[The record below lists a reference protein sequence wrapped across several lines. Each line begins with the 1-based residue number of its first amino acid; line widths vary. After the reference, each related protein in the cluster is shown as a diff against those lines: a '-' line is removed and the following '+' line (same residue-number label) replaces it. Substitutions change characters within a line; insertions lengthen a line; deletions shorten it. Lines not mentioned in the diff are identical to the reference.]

1 MNPQPVLTN
10 KLSSFKSPIEHLQ
23 RPERFTFPY
32 YYTPHPLAVTAMTE
46 LQHYLATQ
54 KEWKHDFSDQG
65 KMFAVLVIETE
76 QGELGYLSS
85 FSGSRSVVRSEFPD
99 ESDIPGFFVDPI
111 YDPRVDTDAQAQW
124 IEKKNRLDAHILSL
138 THHPVF
144 IERKARYTS
153 LEAQAETE
161 ITDGQTALAV
171 NKAKR
176 KELRKKAELRLGND
190 LDEQQLQAIIH
201 ELGHQSSKEKQELK
215 LIKNKWKQSLENLI
229 QLIQDTETEIENLQ
243 QKRQQ
248 VMARIADEKHKSCR
262 FLNRKG
268 ELKSTYDLFKL
279 GPSNP
284 KNEANAKKAPIKG
297 SSEENLPLLLQAA
310 YQHGFTPLALG
321 EFWWG
326 ASPYHQIRQHKNLYP
341 VCQSKCF
348 EILEHMLEGIETDE
362 SPLEQTPS
370 LNKELEII
378 YEDDAL
384 VVVNKPAEFLSV
396 SGKYISDSVHARM
409 QVRYPNATGPL
420 VVHRLDM
427 STSGLIVFALTSEA
441 NKHVQQQFINRTV
454 VKRYTALL
462 EGTLS
467 HTSGTITLPLRG
479 DMEDRPRQMVCHRSG
494 RNAQTDYH
502 VIEKIGHR
510 TKVDLY
516 PKTGRTHQLR
526 VHCAHSSGLN
536 TPIVG
541 DDLYGFKDKRL
552 HLHAGYLKL
561 RHPISNDLI
570 EFTAPSDF

>member
-1 MNPQPVLTN
+1 MNPQPVLAN
-10 KLSSFKSPIEHLQ
+10 KLSSFKRSIDHLP
-23 RPERFTFPY
+23 RPKRFTFPY
-32 YYTPHPLAVTAMTE
+32 YYTPHPLAVTAMSE

-65 KMFAVLVIETE
+65 KMFAVLVVETQ

-85 FSGSRSVVRSEFPD
+85 FSGSSVRSKLPD
-99 ESDIPGFFVDPI
+99 ESDIPNFFVDPI
-111 YDPRVDTDAQAQW
+111 YDPGVDTNSQAQW
-124 IEKKNRLDAHILSL
+124 IEKKNTLDTHILSL
-138 THHPVF
+138 TDNPVF

-153 LEAQAETE
+153 MKAHAETE
-161 ITDGQTALAV
+161 ITDGQTALV
-171 NKAKR
+171 LNKAKR
-176 KELRKKAELRLGND
+176 KERRKEAELRLGND
-190 LDEQQLQAIIH
+190 LDEQQLKAIIH
-201 ELGHQSSKEKQELK
+201 ELGRQSSKEKQELK
-215 LIKNKWKQSLENLI
+215 LIKNKWNQLLDELI
-229 QLIQDTETEIENLQ
+229 PLIQDTETEIKNLQ

-248 VMARIADEKHKSCR
+248 VIARIADEKHKSCR
-262 FLNRKG
+262 FLNREG
-268 ELKSTYDLFKL
+268 ELKSTYDLFNL
-279 GPSNP
+279 GRSNQ
-284 KNEANAKKAPIKG
+284 KNEANDQKAPIAG
-297 SSEENLPLLLQAA
+297 SSEENLPKLLQTAFQ
-310 YQHGFTPLALG
+310 YGLTPLALG

-362 SPLEQTPS
+362 SPLKQTPS

-378 YEDDAL
+378 YEDDVL

-427 STSGLIVFALTSEA
+427 STSGLIIFALTSEA
-441 NKHVQQQFINRTV
+441 NKHVQQQFINRSV

-462 EGTLS
+462 EGLLNQG
-467 HTSGTITLPLRG
+467 SGTIALPLRG
-479 DMEDRPRQMVCHRSG
+479 DIEDRPRQMVCHRSG
-494 RNAQTDYH
+494 RNAQTDYQ
-502 VIEKIGHR
+502 VIETIGHR

-552 HLHAGYLKL
+552 YLHAGYLKL
-561 RHPISNDLI
+561 RHPVSHDLI